1 MRYTAATV
9 AFAAAAVAS
18 PVAQGVTEQIK
29 PDTSAPSGCSPNYD
43 GDFQIQVTN
52 VTSSNTARSIN
63 KRQQDNAMK
72 LEITLKD
79 GVLTDSQDRIGYIA
93 ANHQF
98 QFDGPPQTGAIY
110 TAGWSACSNGSLA
123 LGGEATFHQ
132 CLSGDFYNLYDE
144 STGPQ
149 CNEVTI
155 QIVGAGSSSTPS
167 QGAASQLPDGQPQE
181 TPAAPV
187 SQIPDGQIQ
196 ASTSGAPVSQI
207 PDGQIQASTAAATGA
222 PVSQIPDGQIQAST
236 AAATGAPV
244 SQIPD
249 GQIQASTGAAVSQ
262 IPDGQIQAAPT
273 QSAVSQIPDGQI
285 QAPYSNGTAAA
296 APAPSGTGAVD
307 QPAPFEGSANKAY
320 TIGAA
325 AVVAFFGFVVAL

>member
-9 AFAAAAVAS
+9 AFAAVAVAS
-18 PVAQGVTEQIK
+18 PVAQGVTEEIK
-29 PDTSAPSGCSPNYD
+29 PDTSAPSGCSPSYD

-63 KRQQDNAMK
+63 KRQQDDAMK

-98 QFDGPPQTGAIY
+98 QFDGPAQTGAIY

-155 QIVGAGSSSTPS
+155 QIVGAGTGSSSS
-167 QGAASQLPDGQPQE
+167 AAASQLPDGQPQE
-181 TPAAPV
+181 TPAPV

-236 AAATGAPV
+236 AAA
-244 SQIPD
+244 
-249 GQIQASTGAAVSQ
+249 VSQ

-273 QSAVSQIPDGQI
+273 VSPVSQIPDGQI

>member
-1 MRYTAATV
+1 MIDQRQPIVWKHTLTT
-9 AFAAAAVAS
+9 
-18 PVAQGVTEQIK
+18 PQQ
-29 PDTSAPSGCSPNYD
+29 
-43 GDFQIQVTN
+43 
-52 VTSSNTARSIN
+52 
-63 KRQQDNAMK
+63 RQQDNAMK

-79 GVLTDSQDRIGYIA
+79 GVLLDSQQRTGYIA

-98 QFDGPPQTGAIY
+98 QFDGPAQTGAIY

-155 QIVGAGSSSTPS
+155 QIVGAGTGSSSS
-167 QGAASQLPDGQPQE
+167 AAASQLPDGQPQE
-181 TPAAPV
+181 TPAPV

-236 AAATGAPV
+236 AP
-244 SQIPD
+244 
-249 GQIQASTGAAVSQ
+249 ASSAAAVSQ

-273 QSAVSQIPDGQI
+273 QSAVAQIPDGQI

-307 QPAPFEGSANKAY
+307 SPAPFEGSANKAY

>member
-1 MRYTAATV
+1 MIDQSYPIAR
-9 AFAAAAVAS
+9 
-18 PVAQGVTEQIK
+18 K
-29 PDTSAPSGCSPNYD
+29 PILTTS
-43 GDFQIQVTN
+43 QQ
-52 VTSSNTARSIN
+52 
-63 KRQQDNAMK
+63 RQQDDAMK

-79 GVLTDSQDRIGYIA
+79 GVLLDSQQRTGYIA

-98 QFDGPPQTGAIY
+98 QFDGPAQTGAIY
-110 TAGWSACSNGSLA
+110 TAGWTACSNGSLA

-155 QIVGAGSSSTPS
+155 QIVGGSTGSSSS
-167 QGAASQLPDGQPQE
+167 AAASQLPDGQPQE
-181 TPAAPV
+181 TPAPV

-222 PVSQIPDGQIQAST
+222 PVSQIPDGQIQA
-236 AAATGAPV
+236 
-244 SQIPD
+244 
-249 GQIQASTGAAVSQ
+249 
-262 IPDGQIQAAPT
+262 
-273 QSAVSQIPDGQI
+273 
-285 QAPYSNGTAAA
+285 PYSNGTAAA

-307 QPAPFEGSANKAY
+307 SPAPFEGSANKAY

>member
-9 AFAAAAVAS
+9 AFAAVAVAS

-29 PDTSAPSGCSPNYD
+29 PDSSAPSGCSPNYD
-43 GDFQIQVTN
+43 GEFQIQVTN

-63 KRQQDNAMK
+63 KRQQANAMK

-79 GVLTDSQDRIGYIA
+79 GVLLDSQDRTGYIA

-110 TAGWSACSNGSLA
+110 TAGWSACANGSLA

-144 STGPQ
+144 STGEQ
-149 CNEVTI
+149 CNEVT
-155 QIVGAGSSSTPS
+155 T
-167 QGAASQLPDGQPQE
+167 
-181 TPAAPV
+181 
-187 SQIPDGQIQ
+187 
-196 ASTSGAPVSQI
+196 
-207 PDGQIQASTAAATGA
+207 
-222 PVSQIPDGQIQAST
+222 
-236 AAATGAPV
+236 
-244 SQIPD
+244 
-249 GQIQASTGAAVSQ
+249 Q

-273 QSAVSQIPDGQI
+273 QSPVSQIPDGQI

>member
-1 MRYTAATV
+1 MIDQSHPIAWNN
-9 AFAAAAVAS
+9 S
-18 PVAQGVTEQIK
+18 L
-29 PDTSAPSGCSPNYD
+29 
-43 GDFQIQVTN
+43 
-52 VTSSNTARSIN
+52 TSSQQ
-63 KRQQDNAMK
+63 RQQDNAMK

-79 GVLTDSQDRIGYIA
+79 GVLLDSQQRTGYIA

-98 QFDGPPQTGAIY
+98 QFDGPAQTGAIY
-110 TAGWSACSNGSLA
+110 TAGWSACANGSLA

-144 STGPQ
+144 STGEQ

-155 QIVGAGSSSTPS
+155 QIVGAGSGSTPS

-236 AAATGAPV
+236 AAA
-244 SQIPD
+244 
-249 GQIQASTGAAVSQ
+249 VSQ

-273 QSAVSQIPDGQI
+273 QSPVQQIPDGQI
-285 QAPYSNGTAAA
+285 QAPYSNGTAAS

>member
-1 MRYTAATV
+1 M
-9 AFAAAAVAS
+9 
-18 PVAQGVTEQIK
+18 
-29 PDTSAPSGCSPNYD
+29 
-43 GDFQIQVTN
+43 
-52 VTSSNTARSIN
+52 
-63 KRQQDNAMK
+63 
-72 LEITLKD
+72 LL
-79 GVLTDSQDRIGYIA
+79 DSEDRTGYIA

-98 QFDGPPQTGAIY
+98 QFDGPAQTGAIY
-110 TAGWSACSNGSLA
+110 TAGWSACANGSLA
-123 LGGEATFHQ
+123 LGGEAVFHQ

-144 STGPQ
+144 TTGEQ

-155 QIVGAGSSSTPS
+155 QIIGSDSSSS
-167 QGAASQLPDGQPQE
+167 SASGAASQLPDGQPQE

-236 AAATGAPV
+236 AAA
-244 SQIPD
+244 
-249 GQIQASTGAAVSQ
+249 VSQ

-273 QSAVSQIPDGQI
+273 QSPVQQIPDGQI

-307 QPAPFEGSANKAY
+307 SPAPFEGSANKAY

>member
-1 MRYTAATV
+1 MIDQRQPIVWKHTLTT
-9 AFAAAAVAS
+9 
-18 PVAQGVTEQIK
+18 PQQ
-29 PDTSAPSGCSPNYD
+29 
-43 GDFQIQVTN
+43 
-52 VTSSNTARSIN
+52 
-63 KRQQDNAMK
+63 RQQDNAMK

-79 GVLTDSQDRIGYIA
+79 GVLLDSQQRTGYIA

-98 QFDGPPQTGAIY
+98 QFDGPAQTGAIY

-144 STGPQ
+144 STGSQ

-155 QIVGAGSSSTPS
+155 QIVGAGTGSSSS
-167 QGAASQLPDGQPQE
+167 AAASQLPDGQPQE
-181 TPAAPV
+181 TPAPV

-236 AAATGAPV
+236 AP
-244 SQIPD
+244 
-249 GQIQASTGAAVSQ
+249 ASSAAAVSQ

-273 QSAVSQIPDGQI
+273 QSAVAQIPDGQI

-307 QPAPFEGSANKAY
+307 SPAPFEGSANKAY

>member
-1 MRYTAATV
+1 MRYAVASSV
-9 AFAAAAVAS
+9 AFAAAVVAS
-18 PVAQGVTEQIK
+18 PVAQGVTEDIK
-29 PDTSAPSGCSPNYD
+29 PDSSAPSGCSASYN
-43 GDFQIQVTN
+43 GDFQIQVVN
-52 VTSSNTARSIN
+52 VTSSETKRSLT
-63 KRQQDNAMK
+63 KRQQDDAMT

-79 GVLTDSQDRIGYIA
+79 GVLTDSKDRTGYIA

-98 QFDGPPQTGAIY
+98 QFDGPAQTGAIY

-123 LGGEATFHQ
+123 LGGTTVFHQ

-149 CNEVTI
+149 CNTVHI
-155 QIVGAGSSSTPS
+155 NIVGAGSSTSTAS
-167 QGAASQLPDGQPQE
+167 ASGAASQLPDGQPQE
-181 TPAAPV
+181 TPVVSAPV

-236 AAATGAPV
+236 AAATGA
-244 SQIPD
+244 
-249 GQIQASTGAAVSQ
+249 AVSQ

-273 QSAVSQIPDGQI
+273 ASPVAQIPDGQI
-285 QAPYSNGTAAA
+285 QAPYNNGTTTAAA
-296 APAPSGTGAVD
+296 VAPSGTGAVS
-307 QPAPFEGSANKAY
+307 QPAPFEGAANKAY
-320 TIGAA
+320 TAGAA
-325 AVVAFFGFVVAL
+325 AVVALFGLVVAL

>member
-1 MRYTAATV
+1 
-9 AFAAAAVAS
+9 
-18 PVAQGVTEQIK
+18 
-29 PDTSAPSGCSPNYD
+29 
-43 GDFQIQVTN
+43 
-52 VTSSNTARSIN
+52 
-63 KRQQDNAMK
+63 MK

-79 GVLTDSQDRIGYIA
+79 GVLLDSQQRTGYIA

-98 QFDGPPQTGAIY
+98 QFDGPAQTGAIY

-155 QIVGAGSSSTPS
+155 QIVGAGTGSSSS
-167 QGAASQLPDGQPQE
+167 AAASQLPDGQPQE
-181 TPAAPV
+181 TPAPV

-236 AAATGAPV
+236 AP
-244 SQIPD
+244 
-249 GQIQASTGAAVSQ
+249 ASSAAAVSQ

-273 QSAVSQIPDGQI
+273 QSAVAQIPDGQI

-307 QPAPFEGSANKAY
+307 SPAPFEGSANKAY

>member
-1 MRYTAATV
+1 MRYAAATV
-9 AFAAAAVAS
+9 AFAAVAVAS

-29 PDTSAPSGCSPNYD
+29 PDTSAPEGCSPSYD
-43 GDFQIQVTN
+43 GEFQIQVTN

-79 GVLTDSQDRIGYIA
+79 GVLLDSQQRTGYIA

-98 QFDGPPQTGAIY
+98 QFDGPAQTGAIY

-155 QIVGAGSSSTPS
+155 QIVGAGTGSSSS
-167 QGAASQLPDGQPQE
+167 AAASQLPDGQPQE
-181 TPAAPV
+181 TPAPV

-236 AAATGAPV
+236 AP
-244 SQIPD
+244 
-249 GQIQASTGAAVSQ
+249 ASSAAAVSQ

-273 QSAVSQIPDGQI
+273 QSAVAQIPDGQI

-307 QPAPFEGSANKAY
+307 SPAPFEGSANKAY

>member
-1 MRYTAATV
+1 MIDQRQPIVWKHTLTI
-9 AFAAAAVAS
+9 
-18 PVAQGVTEQIK
+18 PQQ
-29 PDTSAPSGCSPNYD
+29 
-43 GDFQIQVTN
+43 
-52 VTSSNTARSIN
+52 
-63 KRQQDNAMK
+63 RQQDNAMK

-79 GVLTDSQDRIGYIA
+79 GVLLDSQQRTGYIA

-98 QFDGPPQTGAIY
+98 QFDGPAQTGAIY

-144 STGPQ
+144 STGSQ

-155 QIVGAGSSSTPS
+155 QIVGAGTGSSSS
-167 QGAASQLPDGQPQE
+167 AAASQLPDGQPQE
-181 TPAAPV
+181 TPAPV

-236 AAATGAPV
+236 AP
-244 SQIPD
+244 
-249 GQIQASTGAAVSQ
+249 ASSAAAVSQ

-273 QSAVSQIPDGQI
+273 QSAVAQIPDGQI

-307 QPAPFEGSANKAY
+307 SPAPFEGSANKAY

>member
-1 MRYTAATV
+1 MRYTTATI
-9 AFAAAAVAS
+9 AFAAAAA
-18 PVAQGVTEQIK
+18 AQGVTEQIK
-29 PDTSAPSGCSPNYD
+29 PDSSAPSGCSPNYD
-43 GDFQIQVTN
+43 GEFQIQVTN
-52 VTSSNTARSIN
+52 VTSSNSARSIN
-63 KRQQDNAMK
+63 KRQQANAMK

-79 GVLTDSQDRIGYIA
+79 GVLLDSQDRTGYIA

-98 QFDGPPQTGAIY
+98 QFDGPAQTGAIY
-110 TAGWSACSNGSLA
+110 TAGWSACANGSLA
-123 LGGEATFHQ
+123 LGGEAVFHQ

-144 STGPQ
+144 STGEQ

-155 QIVGAGSSSTPS
+155 QIVGAGTGSKPSS
-167 QGAASQLPDGQPQE
+167 GAASQLPDGQPQE

-236 AAATGAPV
+236 AAA
-244 SQIPD
+244 
-249 GQIQASTGAAVSQ
+249 VSQ

-273 QSAVSQIPDGQI
+273 QSPVSQIPDGQI
-285 QAPYSNGTAAA
+285 QAPYSNGTSAA

-307 QPAPFEGSANKAY
+307 KPAPFEGSANKAY

>member
-1 MRYTAATV
+1 MIDQRQPIVWKHTLTT
-9 AFAAAAVAS
+9 
-18 PVAQGVTEQIK
+18 PQQ
-29 PDTSAPSGCSPNYD
+29 
-43 GDFQIQVTN
+43 
-52 VTSSNTARSIN
+52 
-63 KRQQDNAMK
+63 RQQDNAMK

-79 GVLTDSQDRIGYIA
+79 GVLLDSQQRTGYIA

-98 QFDGPPQTGAIY
+98 QFDGPAQTGAIY

-155 QIVGAGSSSTPS
+155 QIVGAGTGSSSS
-167 QGAASQLPDGQPQE
+167 AAASQLPDGQPQE
-181 TPAAPV
+181 TPAPV

-236 AAATGAPV
+236 AP
-244 SQIPD
+244 
-249 GQIQASTGAAVSQ
+249 ASSAAAVSQ

-273 QSAVSQIPDGQI
+273 QSAVAQISDGQI

>member
-1 MRYTAATV
+1 MIDRSY
-9 AFAAAAVAS
+9 
-18 PVAQGVTEQIK
+18 PI
-29 PDTSAPSGCSPNYD
+29 TSKHSL
-43 GDFQIQVTN
+43 
-52 VTSSNTARSIN
+52 TSSQQ
-63 KRQQDNAMK
+63 RQQANAMK

-79 GVLTDSQDRIGYIA
+79 GVLLDSQDRTGYIA

-98 QFDGPPQTGAIY
+98 QFDGPAQTGAIY
-110 TAGWSACSNGSLA
+110 TAGWSACANGSLA

-144 STGPQ
+144 STGEQ

-155 QIVGAGSSSTPS
+155 QIVGGGSGSTPS

-236 AAATGAPV
+236 AAA
-244 SQIPD
+244 
-249 GQIQASTGAAVSQ
+249 VSQ

-273 QSAVSQIPDGQI
+273 QSPVSQIPDGQI

>member
-1 MRYTAATV
+1 MIDQRQPIVWKHTLTT
-9 AFAAAAVAS
+9 
-18 PVAQGVTEQIK
+18 PQQ
-29 PDTSAPSGCSPNYD
+29 
-43 GDFQIQVTN
+43 
-52 VTSSNTARSIN
+52 
-63 KRQQDNAMK
+63 RQQDNAMK

-79 GVLTDSQDRIGYIA
+79 GVLLDSQQRTGYIA

-98 QFDGPPQTGAIY
+98 QFDGPAQTGAIY

-155 QIVGAGSSSTPS
+155 QIVGAGTGSSSS
-167 QGAASQLPDGQPQE
+167 AAASQLPDGQPQE
-181 TPAAPV
+181 TPAPV

-236 AAATGAPV
+236 AP
-244 SQIPD
+244 
-249 GQIQASTGAAVSQ
+249 ASSAAAVSQ

-273 QSAVSQIPDGQI
+273 QSAVAQISDGQI

-307 QPAPFEGSANKAY
+307 SPAPFEGSANKAY

>member
-1 MRYTAATV
+1 
-9 AFAAAAVAS
+9 
-18 PVAQGVTEQIK
+18 
-29 PDTSAPSGCSPNYD
+29 
-43 GDFQIQVTN
+43 
-52 VTSSNTARSIN
+52 
-63 KRQQDNAMK
+63 MK

-79 GVLTDSQDRIGYIA
+79 GVLTDSQDRTGYIA

-98 QFDGPPQTGAIY
+98 QFDGPAQTGAIY
-110 TAGWSACSNGSLA
+110 TAGWSACANGSLA

-144 STGPQ
+144 STGEQ

-155 QIVGAGSSSTPS
+155 QIVGGGSGSTPS

-222 PVSQIPDGQIQAST
+222 PVSKIPDGQIQAST
-236 AAATGAPV
+236 AP
-244 SQIPD
+244 
-249 GQIQASTGAAVSQ
+249 ASSAAAVSQ

-273 QSAVSQIPDGQI
+273 QSAVAQIPDGQI

-307 QPAPFEGSANKAY
+307 SPAPFEGSANKAY